1 MYHTV
6 LPDSKGFNHAQHAGA
21 EKVLVSIERMAD
33 NRALVFDTPNETK
46 WSDVVEIR
54 SALDVRQHIAYT
66 IKVKL
71 YRSNGAQLGRTIRV
85 KYNNIISDL
94 PMFILFRALGVTS
107 DREIVRLVVYDM
119 EDTEM
124 IEMLKPSLEEGLM
137 ATDQE
142 AALQYIQRELNINN
156 NTQASE
162 EAQMAYR
169 LRLAR
174 DWTLKYFL
182 PHVGEDMNAKA
193 LFLGHMIN
201 KLLQSVLGRRSYDD
215 RDHFAN
221 KRLSSPGALISFLF
235 SQNFSKSFS
244 SYPLSHLYCR
254 RDCFLSLPALEFGD
268 LRINVNSIEAISS

>member
-1 MYHTV
+1 
-6 LPDSKGFNHAQHAGA
+6 
-21 EKVLVSIERMAD
+21 MAD

-54 SALDVRQHIAYT
+54 SALDVRQQIAYT
-66 IKVKL
+66 TKVKL
-71 YRSNGAQLGRTIRV
+71 YRTNGAQLGRTIRV

-94 PMFILFRALGVTS
+94 PMFILFRALGVDS

-137 ATDQE
+137 AIDQP

-235 SQNFSKSFS
+235 SQNFSKRT
-244 SYPLSHLYCR
+244 H
-254 RDCFLSLPALEFGD
+254 
-268 LRINVNSIEAISS
+268 

>member
-1 MYHTV
+1 MCV
-6 LPDSKGFNHAQHAGA
+6 DAGA

-54 SALDVRQHIAYT
+54 SALDVRQQIAYT
-66 IKVKL
+66 TKVKL
-71 YRSNGAQLGRTIRV
+71 YRAGPVQLGRTIRI
-85 KYNNIISDL
+85 KFHNIISDL
-94 PMFILFRALGVTS
+94 PMFILFRALGVDS

-137 ATDQE
+137 ATDQA
-142 AALQYIQRELNINN
+142 AALHYISKELNITNM

-162 EAQMAYR
+162 EVQNAYR
-169 LRLAR
+169 LRLVR
-174 DWTLKYFL
+174 DWTIKYFL
-182 PHVGEDMNAKA
+182 PHVGEDMNSKA

-221 KRLSSPGALISFLF
+221 KRINSPGALISFLF
-235 SQNFSKSFS
+235 AQNFSKSD
-244 SYPLSHLYCR
+244 PTLSH
-254 RDCFLSLPALEFGD
+254 A
-268 LRINVNSIEAISS
+268 SIASQICSHPLKF